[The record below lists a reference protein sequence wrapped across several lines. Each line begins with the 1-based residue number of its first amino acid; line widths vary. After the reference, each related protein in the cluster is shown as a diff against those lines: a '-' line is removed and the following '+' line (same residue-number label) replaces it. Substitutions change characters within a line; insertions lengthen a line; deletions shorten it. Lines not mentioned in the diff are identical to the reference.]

1 MTSDQPKSME
11 QMTVDVGN
19 LYREE
24 TFTDLKVASLRRL
37 TPVKPDGSQDP
48 SRKVLIIGQTHVMTR
63 AGPVPLE
70 FEIDAQ
76 TLDEAAQ
83 KFPAATQ
90 AAVNEMIDEARRL
103 QREQASSLI
112 IPGMNQGPGKIQM
125 P

>member
-1 MTSDQPKSME
+1 MSDQMKNLE
-11 QMTVDVGN
+11 QMSVDTHN

-37 TPVKPDGSQDP
+37 SPVKVDGSPDP
-48 SRKVLIIGQTHVMTR
+48 ARRVLILGQTHVMTR

-76 TLDEAAQ
+76 TLEEAAH
-83 KFPAATQ
+83 KFPEAMQ
-90 AAVNEMIDEARRL
+90 HAVNDMIDEARRL

-112 IPGMNQGPGKIQM
+112 IPSGPVGPGKIQM